1 MRKKPYVV
9 VCINKSR
16 SAAKSRFR
24 SLTVRRY
31 KHKKSDGSKF
41 PSL

>member
-16 SAAKSRFR
+16 STVDQFRQCKDMPSEKSAK
-24 SLTVRRY
+24 
-31 KHKKSDGSKF
+31 K
-41 PSL
+41 